1 MIPTIIPTLPPIIME
16 VENDSIVEET
26 SLVGTHSPLPY
37 LREEE
42 YQATK
47 KLGFPGSF
55 SKSTTQ
61 LYPEDSLIPPWTT
74 HGTRTPSQTAP
85 MFLGGVHSVVGDHS
99 DSESIP
105 LIVNP

>member
-1 MIPTIIPTLPPIIME
+1 MI
-16 VENDSIVEET
+16 VENDPIVEET
-26 SLVGTHSPLPY
+26 SLVGTHSPLPW
-37 LREEE
+37 LWEEE

-47 KLGFPGSF
+47 KLAFPPGSF

-61 LYPEDSLIPPWTT
+61 LYPEDSLIPPWRT

-105 LIVNP
+105 LQ